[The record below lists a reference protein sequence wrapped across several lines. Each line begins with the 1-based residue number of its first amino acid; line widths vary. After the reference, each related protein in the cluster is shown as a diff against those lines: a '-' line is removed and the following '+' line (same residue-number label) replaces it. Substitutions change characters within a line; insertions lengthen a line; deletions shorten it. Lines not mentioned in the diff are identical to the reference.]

1 MIKIIPSC
9 LSVMKIIHVRLSKSE
24 EWMRMRMLVFLKSG
38 GDGNGTNFEVGV
50 YHLAGRRVWNL
61 AGWVS
66 VVTEFRKYLLTT
78 QGK

>member
-9 LSVMKIIHVRLSKSE
+9 LSMMKIIHVRLSKSE
-24 EWMRMRMLVFLKSG
+24 EWMRMLVFLKSG

-50 YHLAGRRVWNL
+50 NHLAGRRVRKL